1 MDNLIKAMRCFFTD
15 CQGSVPCE
23 TCTYNQ
29 NEYDVLAED
38 LLNNAVQKIVDLQK
52 SNRNWRRKAQ
62 RLRKKIKEIKEK
74 ENV

>member
-1 MDNLIKAMRCFFTD
+1 MDNLIKAMHCFLTD

-23 TCTYNQ
+23 TCAYNQ

-38 LLNNAVQKIVDLQK
+38 LLNNAIQKIADLQK
-52 SNRNWRRKAQ
+52 SNRNRRRKAQ
-62 RLRKKIKEIKEK
+62 RLRKEIKELKEK